1 MLKLIE
7 VYERL
12 LAHFGPQGWWPV
24 ATPFEVLVGAI
35 LTQRTTWGNAARAIE
50 NLKQAGLLEPA
61 ALASASAEEVAALI
75 RVAGFFR
82 QKAERLVTI
91 ARTLV
96 DQYNGSMERMFGKT
110 DTGELRRELLSS
122 RGVGPE
128 TADAVLLYAASRLVF
143 PIDLYTI
150 RLAERLGL
158 GTGGYSELQRL
169 FTSQLPADL
178 ELYKEFHALID
189 ELGKNFCRATPR
201 CGRCP
206 LREVCR
212 YASST

>member
-110 DTGELRRELLSS
+110 DTGELRRELLSW